1 MAFAG
6 NCFSGRVALV
16 TGGTSG
22 IGAAI
27 AHRLAS
33 LGADVEAVGLPAA
46 ESGRPSH
53 PRVRIHELDVTD
65 DEALAALV
73 GGMPRLDILAPAAG
87 ISMDEREYEAGC
99 FDRVIAIN
107 LRAVMRVCTLARPLL
122 ALQDGAAIVTVASM
136 YSTFG
141 AAVRPAY
148 AASKGAVVQLT
159 KSLAQAYA
167 RDGIRVN
174 GVAPGWI
181 DTPLLAPLKRDPA
194 MSAQILARTPLGRF
208 GGAGEVADAV
218 VYLCSGAASFITG
231 AILPVD
237 GGYLTM

>member
-1 MAFAG
+1 MTFAG
-6 NCFSGRVALV
+6 ESFSGRVALV

-27 AHRLAS
+27 AERLAV
-33 LGADVEAVGLPAA
+33 LGADVVAVGLA
-46 ESGRPSH
+46 SDKYLLPSSA
-53 PRVRIHELDVTD
+53 RVRIHVQDVCD
-65 DEALAALV
+65 DNAMEALIGAL
-73 GGMPRLDILAPAAG
+73 PRLDILAPAAG
-87 ISMDEREYEAGC
+87 ISLDEREYEAGC

-107 LRAVMRVCTLARPLL
+107 LRAVMRACTFARPLL
-122 ALQDGAAIVTVASM
+122 ATRPGAAIVTVASM

-141 AAVRPAY
+141 AAARPAY
-148 AASKGAVVQLT
+148 AASKGAIVQLT

-167 RDGIRVN
+167 SDGIRVN

-181 DTPLLAPLKRDPA
+181 DTPLLAPLKVDA
-194 MSAQILARTPLGRF
+194 ETSARILSRTVLGRF
-208 GGAGEVADAV
+208 GRPDEVADAV
-218 VYLCSGAASFITG
+218 AYLCSDAASFITG